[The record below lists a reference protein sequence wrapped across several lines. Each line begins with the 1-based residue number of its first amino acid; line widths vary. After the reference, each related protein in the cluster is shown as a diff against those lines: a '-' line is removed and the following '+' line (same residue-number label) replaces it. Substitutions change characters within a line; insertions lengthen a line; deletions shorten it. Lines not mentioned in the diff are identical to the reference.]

1 MGVFVINRA
10 RGRWLFDD
18 VPSGVTSLNIAG
30 RLMFMI
36 TYLTDIQRP

>member
-10 RGRWLFDD
+10 RGRGLFDD
-18 VPSGVTSLNIAG
+18 VPRGVTSLNIAP

-36 TYLTDIQRP
+36 TYLTIIQGP